1 MKAIL
6 FALLGG
12 MCWGVGEFFTKQVLL
27 SGKIGPWAVVMV
39 RIVAVVPLALL
50 AYWIATSLLKSE
62 PRAFWQA
69 PTPILTKLLLGSALM
84 AGFGGVA
91 FFYLG
96 LKFGD
101 ISVVKP
107 IALGVSPVVG
117 AFLGWYVLKESMPP
131 LKVAGIALMIAGLVM
146 VAVSGRGGHHA
157 PKVADP
163 AMTTS
168 GATR

>member
-12 MCWGVGEFFTKQVLL
+12 LCWGVGEFFTKQVLL

-39 RIVAVVPLALL
+39 RIVAVVPLAVL
-50 AYWIATSLLKSE
+50 AYWLATSVLKSE
-62 PRAFWQA
+62 PRAFWTA
-69 PTPILTKLLLGSALM
+69 PAPILTKLLLGSALM

-101 ISVVKP
+101 ISTVKP

-117 AFLGWYVLKESMPP
+117 AFLGWYILKESMPP
-131 LKVAGIALMIAGLVM
+131 IKVAGIALMIAGLVM
-146 VAVSGRGGHHA
+146 VAISGKSTHA
-157 PKVADP
+157 PSNTAE
-163 AMTTS
+163 TS
-168 GATR
+168 ATSPNR